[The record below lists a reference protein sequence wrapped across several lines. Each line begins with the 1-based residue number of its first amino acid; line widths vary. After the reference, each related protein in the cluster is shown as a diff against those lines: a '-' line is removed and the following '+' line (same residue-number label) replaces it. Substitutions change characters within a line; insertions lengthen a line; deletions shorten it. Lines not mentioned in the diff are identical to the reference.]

1 MGGSEE
7 GQLIKYVFADWHPPS
22 PLLAGMCVI
31 VGLHSRRRRRCVG
44 SLGYRN
50 RVYQDSTEMCE
61 ALTYL
66 CMQKPTVVSN
76 LNALLLKSAVAVR
89 REIGVLPVVD

>member
-1 MGGSEE
+1 
-7 GQLIKYVFADWHPPS
+7 
-22 PLLAGMCVI
+22 
-31 VGLHSRRRRRCVG
+31 
-44 SLGYRN
+44 
-50 RVYQDSTEMCE
+50 MCE